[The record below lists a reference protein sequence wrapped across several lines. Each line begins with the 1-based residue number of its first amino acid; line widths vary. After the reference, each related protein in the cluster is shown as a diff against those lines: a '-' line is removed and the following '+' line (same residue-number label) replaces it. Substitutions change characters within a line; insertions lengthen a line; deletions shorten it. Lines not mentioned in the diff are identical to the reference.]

1 MKLYNLFFSLFTL
14 SMTLTIGKTISL
26 ADVTPKVD
34 TFETVCGVIVE
45 QENSSYPCQVIDKYN
60 DDVKAMTELKFPDN
74 ELQLI
79 WKSDDKV
86 EVQMD
91 GLDATFE
98 TTYSTYEGETN
109 FVIEGK
115 TYYYYSNKEL
125 AEIELRNFKE

>member
-1 MKLYNLFFSLFTL
+1 MKLSNLFFSIFTL
-14 SMTLTIGKTISL
+14 SISQTISL

-34 TFETVCGVIVE
+34 TFDTVCGVIVE
-45 QENSSYPCQVIDKYN
+45 QENSSYRCQVIDKYN
-60 DDVKAMTELKFPDN
+60 GDLKAMTELKFPDN

-79 WKSDDKV
+79 WKSDNKV
-86 EVQMD
+86 EVKID
-91 GLDATFE
+91 GLDSTFE

-125 AEIELRNFKE
+125 AEIELRNFKK